1 MPIVACHV
9 PTIEPA
15 GDCNLSFTSDKWVN
29 LKPLG
34 GNLEVEDF
42 LSMRF
47 ANLSALLHRSVTKQY
62 LARHDIGL
70 PEWRVLTMLVR
81 YGSVTT
87 RKLRDASGMDK
98 GQMSR
103 ALRELEQRALLERD
117 ADATHEL
124 RQVLRISDA
133 GTALYNRIMPD
144 ARKSQAALLAH
155 LTLGERKALDSAL
168 RKLKTVAEAEPA
180 EGRKRPPG
188 KTGSKKK

>member
-1 MPIVACHV
+1 M
-9 PTIEPA
+9 
-15 GDCNLSFTSDKWVN
+15 SFTAEKWVN

-47 ANLSALLHRSVTKQY
+47 ANLSALLHRNVTKQY
-62 LARHDIGL
+62 LTRHDIGL

-103 ALRELEQRALLERD
+103 ALRELEQRRLLERD
-117 ADATHEL
+117 ADVTHEL

-168 RKLKTVAEAEPA
+168 RKLKALAEAEPA
-180 EGRKRPPG
+180 EDRERRARKTAG
-188 KTGSKKK
+188 KKK

>member
-1 MPIVACHV
+1 
-9 PTIEPA
+9 
-15 GDCNLSFTSDKWVN
+15 LSFTSDKWVN

-47 ANLSALLHRSVTKQY
+47 ANLSALLHRNVTKQY
-62 LARHDIGL
+62 LAKHDIGL

-87 RKLRDASGMDK
+87 RTLRDASGMDK

-103 ALRELEQRALLERD
+103 ALHELEQRRLLERD

-180 EGRKRPPG
+180 EDRERRARKPGG
-188 KTGSKKK
+188 KTK